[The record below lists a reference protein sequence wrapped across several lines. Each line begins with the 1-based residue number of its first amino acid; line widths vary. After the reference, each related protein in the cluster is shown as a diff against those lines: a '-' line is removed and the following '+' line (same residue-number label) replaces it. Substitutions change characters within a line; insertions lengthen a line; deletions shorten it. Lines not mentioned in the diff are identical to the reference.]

1 VRARIVEQEFEGE
14 VELDW
19 RSFLLRPRAEPGRS
33 LEKFRA
39 YTEGWQ
45 RAAAQP
51 DSGTFR
57 TWSSDEGPPSHSIPP
72 HLVAKAAARLG
83 RDAFE
88 RVHERLL
95 SAYFRDSRDITT
107 PANLRAIWQ
116 DAGLPDARLADADDP
131 ELLRQVID
139 EHNEAVG
146 LGAGGVP
153 AFRLEGVDAVIT
165 GAHPTEL
172 FRRWLRRALEAR
184 EA

>member
-1 VRARIVEQEFEGE
+1 MRIVQQEFGAEL
-14 VELDW
+14 ELDW

-45 RAAAQP
+45 RAAAQE
-51 DSGTFR
+51 DAGSFR
-57 TWSSDEGPPSHSIPP
+57 VWSSDEGPPSHSIPP

-95 SAYFRDSRDITT
+95 VAYFRDSRDITT
-107 PANLRAIWQ
+107 SANLRSIWQ
-116 DAGLPDARLADADDP
+116 DAGLPEERLADAEDP
-131 ELLRQVID
+131 LLLRRVID
-139 EHNEAVG
+139 EHNEAVEF
-146 LGAGGVP
+146 GASGVP
-153 AFRLEGVDAVIT
+153 AFRLDGVDAVIT

-172 FRRWLRRALEAR
+172 FRRWVRRALDAR

>member
-1 VRARIVEQEFEGE
+1 MRIVQRELGDLL
-14 VELDW
+14 ELDW
-19 RSFLLRPRAEPGRS
+19 RSFLLRPRPEPGRS

-45 RAAAQP
+45 RAAEQE
-51 DSGTFR
+51 DSGSFR
-57 TWSSDEGPPSHSIPP
+57 TWSSDEGPPSHSVPP

-83 RDAFE
+83 PDAFE

-95 SAYFRDSRDITT
+95 IAYFRDSRDITT
-107 PANLRAIWQ
+107 PANLRSIWQ
-116 DAGLPDARLADADDP
+116 DAGLPEERLADAEDP
-131 ELLRQVID
+131 ELLRRVID
-139 EHNEAVG
+139 EHNEAVE